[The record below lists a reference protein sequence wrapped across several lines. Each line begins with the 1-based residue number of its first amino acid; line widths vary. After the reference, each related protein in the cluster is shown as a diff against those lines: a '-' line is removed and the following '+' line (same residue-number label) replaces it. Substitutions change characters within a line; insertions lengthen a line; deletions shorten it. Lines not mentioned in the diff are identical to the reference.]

1 MIFRFKEFEVRH
13 RDSLLKVNTDA
24 VLLGAITMHDA
35 STNSI
40 LDIGTG
46 CGVIALMLAQK
57 FPKAI
62 IHGLEPDEASCQ
74 EAAFNFE
81 NAPFASRM
89 KTYHEPLQNFD
100 PDRQYDLIVSNPPY
114 FEVPEFEKGN
124 NTQNISERRK
134 KLATQFTLNFDEL
147 AQHASRLLETDGA
160 FFVIIPANASEK
172 FDAICTS
179 NGLHKFHTT
188 RIQSKSSSAFQRVV
202 LGFGKTIRRDIETS
216 LIIYNEDGTRHL
228 EYISITKDFYL

>member
-57 FPKAI
+57 FPNAM
-62 IHGLEPDEASCQ
+62 IHGLEPDEASCK

-81 NAPFASRM
+81 NARFAPRM
-89 KTYHEPLQNFD
+89 KTYHDTLQNFH
-100 PDRQYDLIVSNPPY
+100 PEIHYDLIVSNPPY

-147 AQHASRLLETDGA
+147 ASHASRLLETDGS
-160 FFVIIPANASEK
+160 FFVIIPENASET
-172 FDAICTS
+172 FEVICNS
-179 NGLHKFHTT
+179 KGLHKFHAT
-188 RIQSKSSSAFQRVV
+188 RIRSKASSAFQRVV
-202 LGFGKTIRRDIETS
+202 LGFGKTKRPNIESS
-216 LIIYNEDGTRHL
+216 LIIYNENGTRHP

>member
-24 VLLGAITMHDA
+24 VLLGAIAMHDA

-62 IHGLEPDEASCQ
+62 IHGLEPDEASCN

-81 NAPFASRM
+81 NSPFASRM
-89 KTYHEPLQNFD
+89 KTFHEPLQNFH

-172 FDAICTS
+172 FEAICTS
-179 NGLHKFHTT
+179 NGLHKFHPT
-188 RIQSKSSSAFQRVV
+188 RIQSKASSAFQRVV
-202 LGFGKTIRRDIETS
+202 LGFGKKKIPETES
-216 LIIYNEDGTRHL
+216 ILIIYNEDGTRHP